1 MAHVNYKGIVIENGK
16 KFMAKWAKNQARLS
30 SSEQEW
36 TRAKLK
42 MMVK

>member
-1 MAHVNYKGIVIENGK
+1 MI
-16 KFMAKWAKNQARLS
+16 KWAKNQARLC